1 MTMPKISHDA
11 VLAEANKQQTL
22 ILMPES
28 FALRDAIPN
37 DVFFVFFLV
46 FDALAEQNYHSY
58 ALSMAVPDP
67 VLVMVW

>member
-37 DVFFVFFLV
+37 DVFFVFFWFLM
-46 FDALAEQNYHSY
+46 L
-58 ALSMAVPDP
+58 
-67 VLVMVW
+67 